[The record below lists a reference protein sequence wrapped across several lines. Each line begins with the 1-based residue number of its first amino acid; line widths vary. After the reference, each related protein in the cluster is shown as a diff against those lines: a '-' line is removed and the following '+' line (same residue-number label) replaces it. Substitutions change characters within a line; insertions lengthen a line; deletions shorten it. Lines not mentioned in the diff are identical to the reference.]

1 MVSKKTDSTSKLIY
15 QIQLDLS
22 EMTDQD
28 RIKPFFSKIAK
39 HINQLETEYLAPVEL
54 VINLKGKKD
63 LEYLI
68 N

>member
-1 MVSKKTDSTSKLIY
+1 MVSKKTDSTGKLIC

-39 HINQLETEYLAPVEL
+39 HLNRLEKEYLAPVEL
-54 VINLKGKKD
+54 VINLKGKKE
-63 LEYLI
+63 LGYFT